1 VFATTDFAGQP
12 TTIEET
18 GALRHAH
25 FSAIAEIVSTL
36 RPAIQRD
43 GGDIVLVSIE
53 GDIVRVRLSGAC
65 IHCAQAGQTLGGIR
79 REIIRQLGHP
89 YRVLP
94 SLDD

>member
-1 VFATTDFAGQP
+1 MFATTDFAGQP
-12 TTIEET
+12 ATTEEK
-18 GALRHAH
+18 GASRYAH
-25 FSAIAEIVSTL
+25 FSAIEEIVSAL

-43 GGDIVLVSIE
+43 GGDILLVSIE

-65 IHCAQAGQTLGGIR
+65 IHCAQAGQTLGGLR